1 MVEQTKAKERAR
13 KSVYIS
19 YLTPRIIDIDLFHRS
34 KGKVIICIWPPFIL
48 VEHQNGKKLLFLK
61 LHIIDAMTLLLSQA
75 SGWLQKWHNS
85 LRCVQLFPSWPAC
98 FL

>member
-19 YLTPRIIDIDLFHRS
+19 YLTPRIILFIYPTVA
-34 KGKVIICIWPPFIL
+34 KAKVIIRIWPPFIL
-48 VEHQNGKKLLFLK
+48 VEQQNGKKLLFLK

-75 SGWLQKWHNS
+75 S
-85 LRCVQLFPSWPAC
+85 VA
-98 FL
+98 